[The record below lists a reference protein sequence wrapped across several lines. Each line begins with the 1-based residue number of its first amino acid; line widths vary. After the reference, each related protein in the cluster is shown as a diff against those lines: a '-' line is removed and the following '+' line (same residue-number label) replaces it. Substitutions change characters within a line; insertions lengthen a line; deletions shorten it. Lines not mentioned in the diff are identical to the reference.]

1 MSLPPLRAAE
11 LPARPTLWRAL
22 GPGVIWLALAQGSG
36 ELIWWPYIVAK
47 YGLGFLFLLIPACL
61 LQWPLNVEI
70 GRYTMLTGES
80 VWQGFARLHRGF
92 ALGLWLLM
100 AASFLWFGGFASAG
114 GEALAALTRFPAGW
128 DPGAQKL
135 FWGYASVAVC
145 FSALIFSRAAYVMIE
160 RVMLVVAVVTVV
172 GLLWACTHPDVRAG
186 LPSFMSGLFVP
197 RWPADRTWDPADATR
212 LLTAVTFA
220 GLGGFWT
227 LFYSSWLREKGVGM
241 ASHMGRLTSPVTG
254 RGEFVEDS
262 GFSPAPQPA
271 LPARLRGWTRF
282 LWADAGIGVFGNLLT
297 TLASC
302 LLAWVLL
309 FPQQKIP
316 TAQELVTF
324 QADYFA
330 LSWGSMGHAM
340 FLLVAAAFLAD
351 TWLATVDAVAHTHT
365 EMTRIFFPRVAAR
378 WTYRTTYYA
387 WLVAL
392 TAITS
397 VTMARESPATL
408 ILTSAVIGFVGT
420 VLYSA
425 ALVVLNYRLL
435 PRLVPTQAAPP
446 RTGGVVLALVAAC
459 YAVLAVLYG
468 FALLR

>member
-1 MSLPPLRAAE
+1 MALPPLRAAE
-11 LPARPTLWRAL
+11 LPARPVLWRAL

-47 YGLGFLFLLIPACL
+47 YGLGFLFLLVPACL

-100 AASFLWFGGFASAG
+100 AASFLWFGGFATAG
-114 GEALAALTRFPAGW
+114 GEALAALTGFPFGW
-128 DPGAQKL
+128 ESSAQKL
-135 FWGYASVAVC
+135 FWGFASVAVC
-145 FSALIFSRAAYVMIE
+145 FSALVFSRTAYVMIE
-160 RVMLVVAVVTVV
+160 RVMLVVAVVTIV
-172 GLLWACTHPDVRAG
+172 GLLWACTHPEVSAG
-186 LPSFMSGLFVP
+186 IPSFARGLVRP
-197 RWPADRTWDPADATR
+197 QWPEGRSWDPADATR

-262 GFSPAPQPA
+262 GF
-271 LPARLRGWTRF
+271 LPVESEQLPSRIGKWTRF
-282 LWADAGIGVFGNLLT
+282 LWADAGVGVLGNLLT
-297 TLASC
+297 TMASC

-309 FPQQKIP
+309 FPHEKIP
-316 TAQELVTF
+316 TAQDLVTF

-330 LSWGSMGHAM
+330 VSWGAIGHAM

-365 EMTRIFFPRVAAR
+365 EMTRTFFPAVAKR

-387 WLVAL
+387 WLAAL
-392 TAITS
+392 TVITS

-420 VLYSA
+420 VLYSS

-435 PRLVPTQAAPP
+435 PRLLPPEAAPP
-446 RTGGVVLALVAAC
+446 RKGGIILGFVAAC
-459 YAVLAVLYG
+459 YAALAVLYG
-468 FALLR
+468 VALAS

>member
-1 MSLPPLRAAE
+1 
-11 LPARPTLWRAL
+11 
-22 GPGVIWLALAQGSG
+22 
-36 ELIWWPYIVAK
+36 
-47 YGLGFLFLLIPACL
+47 
-61 LQWPLNVEI
+61 
-70 GRYTMLTGES
+70 
-80 VWQGFARLHRGF
+80 
-92 ALGLWLLM
+92 
-100 AASFLWFGGFASAG
+100 
-114 GEALAALTRFPAGW
+114 
-128 DPGAQKL
+128 
-135 FWGYASVAVC
+135 
-145 FSALIFSRAAYVMIE
+145 MIE

-186 LPSFMSGLFVP
+186 LPSFMSGLLVP
-197 RWPADRTWDPADATR
+197 RWPADRAWDPADATR
-212 LLTAVTFA
+212 LLTAITFA

-262 GFSPAPQPA
+262 GFAPARAPA
-271 LPARLRGWTRF
+271 LAARLRAWTRF
-282 LWADAGIGVFGNLLT
+282 LWADAGVGVFGNLLT

-316 TAQELVTF
+316 TAHELVTF

-330 LSWGSMGHAM
+330 LSWGVMGHAM

-397 VTMARESPATL
+397 VTMAQESPATL

-435 PRLVPTQAAPP
+435 PRLVPVEAAPP
-446 RTGGVVLALVAAC
+446 RAGGVMLTLVAAC
-459 YAVLAVLYG
+459 YAVLAVLYA
-468 FALLR
+468 FALLV